1 MNKPKIFRL
10 DVFFWILIA
19 VLGACWHYLE
29 NKEMWMTLSLLAV
42 GFYLI
47 LSFIIRA
54 VVLQSQKENQRV
66 TQLSDIKKKQFDTST
81 WLSARG
87 IIINFNTL
95 GKVMNNGKEAGRIF
109 AFMVQLEGDDN
120 SRWRTLIKDEIVP
133 ESHLKSFGKY
143 TEVMVLYNPENKYEA
158 VFENENWHY
167 EIKN

>member
-1 MNKPKIFRL
+1 MKKIKIFRL

-19 VLGACWHYLE
+19 ALGACWHFLE
-29 NKEMWMTLSLLAV
+29 NKEMWMTLFLLAV
-42 GFYLI
+42 GFYLV

-54 VVLQSQKENQRV
+54 VFLQSQKENQRV

-81 WLSARG
+81 WYSARG
-87 IIINFNTL
+87 VIINFNPL
-95 GKVMNNGKEAGRIF
+95 GKVMDNGKEAGRLF

-120 SRWRTLIKDEIVP
+120 SRWRTLIKDKIIP

-143 TEVMVLYNPENKYEA
+143 TETMVLYNPENKYEA

-167 EIKN
+167 ETPK